1 MRVELL
7 YFTDCPNWTAT
18 DERLAEALQA
28 LGRKDVTVQRRLI
41 ETVEQ
46 AEESGFIGSPSIR
59 INGTDPFASG
69 DERVGLACRIYST
82 PEGLR
87 GSPTTAQLLEVLS

>member
-1 MRVELL
+1 MQVELL
-7 YFTDCPNWTAT
+7 YFAGCPNWTAT

-28 LGRKDVTVQRRLI
+28 LGWKDVTVQRRLI

-69 DERVGLACRIYST
+69 DESVGLACRIYST